1 MFPAPLA
8 QYDRIKRESSR
19 NSRKAQS
26 VALATS
32 LHTSRRKPA
41 TPPLPPAL
49 LRRGGKPARN

>member
-41 TPPLPPAL
+41 NPLPRSL
-49 LRRGGKPARN
+49 LKRGGKPARN